1 MTLPDP
7 PSRRPAPPSYGRL
20 CTEFYD
26 LDKPEPPPAKLERY
40 VRYAE
45 RAQGPIHEAMCGS
58 GRFVIPLLA
67 RGFDIDG
74 SDASGHMLAACRVRA
89 EARGLSPLL
98 LQLPLQALETPR
110 QYRLILILGGS
121 FSLLTDRSDVRAA
134 LARVHDRLVPGG
146 TLLLEA
152 IRFEERDADPATGE
166 RSVRRADGSR
176 IVFRWTDTVR
186 EEDPVSWHHHRY
198 EVVRDG
204 RVEETQCETLGL
216 RVYRPGELEALL
228 RTAGFDVRHARDREA
243 PDEEHHLT
251 MECVKP
257 FPKAQ
262 P

>member
-7 PSRRPAPPSYGRL
+7 PRTQALERYGRL

-26 LDKPEPPPAKLERY
+26 LDKPEPPAETLERY

-45 RAQGPIHEAMCGS
+45 RAEGPIHEAMCGS
-58 GRFVIPLLA
+58 GRCLVPLLA

-74 SDASGHMLAACRVRA
+74 SDASGHMLAACRARA
-89 EARGLSPLL
+89 EARGLTPLL
-98 LQLPLQALETPR
+98 VERPLQALNHPR

-134 LARVHDRLVPGG
+134 LARVHEHLVPGG

-152 IRFEERDADPATGE
+152 IRFEERKADPTTGE

-176 IVFRWTDTVR
+176 MVFRWTDTIR
-186 EEDPVSWHHHRY
+186 GEDPVSWHHHRY

-204 RVEETQCETLGL
+204 RVEETECETLGL
-216 RVYRPGELEALL
+216 RVYRPGELKVLL
-228 RTAGFDVRHARDREA
+228 RTAGFDVCQARDGEA
-243 PDEEHHLT
+243 PDEEHNLT
-251 MECVKP
+251 LECVKP
-257 FPKAQ
+257 FPKTQ